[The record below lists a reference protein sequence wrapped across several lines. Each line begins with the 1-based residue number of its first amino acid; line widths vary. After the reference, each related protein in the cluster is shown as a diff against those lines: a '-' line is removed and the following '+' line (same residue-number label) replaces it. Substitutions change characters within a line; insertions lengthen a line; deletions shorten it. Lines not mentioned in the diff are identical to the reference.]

1 MHSQYGLPAW
11 SKEALLVKPV
21 KQLQLGQGGMDLITV
36 NEEGFNMFV
45 DLNSCWTKL
54 SIFVDFGIKRSIF
67 HNKILISS
75 LKYVRNPKS

>member
-54 SIFVDFGIKRSIF
+54 SIFVDFGIRMSII

>member
-11 SKEALLVKPV
+11 SKEALSVKPV

-54 SIFVDFGIKRSIF
+54 SIFVDFGINVYIP
-67 HNKILISS
+67 N
-75 LKYVRNPKS
+75 

>member
-36 NEEGFNMFV
+36 NEEGFNMFQVV
-45 DLNSCWTKL
+45 DLSE
-54 SIFVDFGIKRSIF
+54 R
-67 HNKILISS
+67 
-75 LKYVRNPKS
+75 

>member
-54 SIFVDFGIKRSIF
+54 SIFVDFGIRRSIF
-67 HNKILISS
+67 HIKILISS
-75 LKYVRNPKS
+75 LKYGRNPKS

>member
-54 SIFVDFGIKRSIF
+54 SIFVDFGIRRSIF
-67 HNKILISS
+67 NNKILISS

>member
-45 DLNSCWTKL
+45 YLNSQFLLRFDK
-54 SIFVDFGIKRSIF
+54 VG
-67 HNKILISS
+67 
-75 LKYVRNPKS
+75 